1 MVGKSINKN
10 PFRCIHSMKVM
21 QILRCIRLW
30 KPDYITSLIKSD
42 ETILLNII
50 AISEL
55 FLDIDASEMQ
65 YFMMISI
72 SKT

>member
-1 MVGKSINKN
+1 MDRNTYK
-10 PFRCIHSMKVM
+10 CIHPMKVM

-55 FLDIDASEMQ
+55 YLDIDASEMQ